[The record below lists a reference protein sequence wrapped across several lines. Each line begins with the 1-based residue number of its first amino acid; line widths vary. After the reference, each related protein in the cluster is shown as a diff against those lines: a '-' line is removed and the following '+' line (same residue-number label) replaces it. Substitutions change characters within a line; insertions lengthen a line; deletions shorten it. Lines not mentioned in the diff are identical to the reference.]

1 MRSRY
6 LRKKSKVLD
15 DMLKQADLTE
25 CALSVYNT
33 YVSGGRHLDKNGH
46 PDLSKEDLKVLIQFI
61 LPRLASSEAPS
72 KYSSGVKVKAR
83 FTQFQNEGGVLWNEE
98 MDRAVRVGINE

>member
-1 MRSRY
+1 MN
-6 LRKKSKVLD
+6 
-15 DMLKQADLTE
+15 
-25 CALSVYNT
+25 NT
-33 YVSGGRHLDKNGH
+33 YVSGGRQLDKNGH

-83 FTQFQNEGGVLWNEE
+83 FTQFRNEEGIIWNEE
-98 MDRAVRVGINE
+98 MDRAVRARTNIN